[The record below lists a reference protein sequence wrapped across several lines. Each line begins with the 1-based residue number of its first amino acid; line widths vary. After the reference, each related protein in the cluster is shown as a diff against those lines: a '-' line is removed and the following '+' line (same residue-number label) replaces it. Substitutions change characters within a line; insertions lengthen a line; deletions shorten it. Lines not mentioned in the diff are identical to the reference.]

1 MPWCLTTVSMK
12 SWARSGA
19 DQVVTVSWK
28 WASLVSLSTT
38 TKMAVKPLGVLGR
51 SVMRFKLTD
60 SQGSSGMGNV

>member
-12 SWARSGA
+12 SWAKSGA
-19 DQVVTVSWK
+19 EQVVTVGWK

-51 SVMRFKLTD
+51 SVIRSKLTD
-60 SQGSSGMGNV
+60 CQGSSGMGNG